1 MKQYTQKTYKV
12 IHNQEIK
19 YKENTVC
26 MRENSFYIDTVR
38 DFRDRRY
45 EFKSL
50 VKKYKSIY
58 DEARAQKND
67 EGMSSA
73 V

>member
-1 MKQYTQKTYKV
+1 
-12 IHNQEIK
+12 
-19 YKENTVC
+19 